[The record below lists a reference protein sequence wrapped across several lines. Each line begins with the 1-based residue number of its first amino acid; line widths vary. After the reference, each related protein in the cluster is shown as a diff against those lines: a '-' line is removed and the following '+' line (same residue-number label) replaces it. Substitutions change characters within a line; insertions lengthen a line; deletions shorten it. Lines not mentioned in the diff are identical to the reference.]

1 MGPTGYQIVGYVTW
15 NGGKFYLRR
24 RYGHLIP
31 SRRVVAAGLVVG
43 TVAGIAAVEA
53 SRHSNHHASA

>member
-1 MGPTGYQIVGYVTW
+1 MGSTGYQIVGYVTW
-15 NGGKFYLRR
+15 NGAKFYLRR

-43 TVAGIAAVEA
+43 TVAGLAAAEA
-53 SRHSNHHASA
+53 SRNGHAAA

>member
-15 NGGKFYLRR
+15 NGGKIYLRR

-31 SRRVVAAGLVVG
+31 SRRVVAAG
-43 TVAGIAAVEA
+43 TVAIAVGALAVTNAHRSPE
-53 SRHSNHHASA
+53 SH